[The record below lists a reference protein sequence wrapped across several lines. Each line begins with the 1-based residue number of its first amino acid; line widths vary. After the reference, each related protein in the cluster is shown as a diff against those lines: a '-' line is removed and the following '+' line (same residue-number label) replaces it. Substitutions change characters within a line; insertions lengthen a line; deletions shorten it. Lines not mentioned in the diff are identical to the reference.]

1 MAGFCSPGSCCAGA
15 THERRVGSG
24 PGAREAGARHGP
36 GPARRVD
43 EAADP
48 AEHRLAAA
56 GRGRA
61 HGRGRLRGRGDPA
74 GPGVPGAA
82 VPRGPHEDQPGR
94 GPPRPGGDRHPRGP
108 DGDHRVRHQNDQ
120 GDARG
125 RAAPDERAGGQAGR
139 RHGGRGAGRRRG
151 RARHDARRP
160 GGTARQRL
168 HGRERL
174 PAAVPRR
181 PPDAAGRRRQ
191 RALPVPGRRARR
203 RRRPADPRHGRRG
216 HHRAH
221 AAVRLADARP
231 ADLRSALA
239 APHPPVLADGRGAQH
254 PDDAGLHDRAHR
266 PVGRHRRAR
275 RVRGRGGAGRG
286 ARPAI
291 VARGT
296 LYGKVVRRLPSPHR
310 ARQEPRVA
318 LGARVRI
325 AGRPVLA
332 VTTHTAPSGP
342 NLALQLASVQ
352 RWLEP
357 IAAAQPVIFGG
368 DLNSQP
374 SSLGLAPFATLFQE
388 ADGRAEPLPTFIPR
402 GLKID
407 YLFGSRGFLTPRRAA
422 TACGDLSDHCL
433 YVGSF
438 VIPDPAGL
446 RL

>member
-1 MAGFCSPGSCCAGA
+1 MKTAVVLVALLSGLLTGTPQAHARASPTTQAPTGTEVLPETTTEAQGPPTVEVFTFNVCGNICRRGEVGLTAQNVADQIRRRETSVAMLQELCYSQYLGIRRLLVKRGYSAVFARA
-15 THERRVGSG
+15 TTGGKCDNDDRR
-24 PGAREAGARHGP
+24 
-36 GPARRVD
+36 
-43 EAADP
+43 
-48 AEHRLAAA
+48 
-56 GRGRA
+56 
-61 HGRGRLRGRGDPA
+61 HGRGF
-74 GPGVPGAA
+74 GV
-82 VPRGPHEDQPGR
+82 
-94 GPPRPGGDRHPRGP
+94 
-108 DGDHRVRHQNDQ
+108 
-120 GDARG
+120 
-125 RAAPDERAGGQAGR
+125 
-139 RHGGRGAGRRRG
+139 
-151 RARHDARRP
+151 
-160 GGTARQRL
+160 
-168 HGRERL
+168 
-174 PAAVPRR
+174 
-181 PPDAAGRRRQ
+181 
-191 RALPVPGRRARR
+191 
-203 RRRPADPRHGRRG
+203 
-216 HHRAH
+216 
-221 AAVRLADARP
+221 
-231 ADLRSALA
+231 
-239 APHPPVLADGRGAQH
+239 
-254 PDDAGLHDRAHR
+254 
-266 PVGRHRRAR
+266 
-275 RVRGRGGAGRG
+275 
-286 ARPAI
+286 AI